1 MTAAASL
8 YRPHSRM
15 HSLRRGLWRF
25 LRKQPLGSV
34 GAAIVVL
41 FIVLGAIGPYIVPF
55 DTSAIAVGPRLSGP
69 TLDHPFGT
77 DAFGRDQFSRIIV
90 GARLSVFVGF
100 GAVTIGMG
108 AATIL
113 GLWVGYVGGRADMV
127 IQRVVDG
134 VMAYPPLV
142 LALVAV
148 GVLGP
153 SALNVMLVL
162 GVLMIASNSRVV
174 RGSTLAIKESMY
186 VEAARVVGAGTPRVI
201 VRHVLPNVVS
211 PLIVIATVSLGSVIL
226 AEGSA
231 QLPRAGRSPAHAVVG
246 ADDRGRGV
254 AVLLRD
260 EPLARVV
267 PGHGAHP
274 RGVRLQHV
282 RRRAARRPRSAAAWG
297 VIANARGCP
306 RSTLWDNVHRC
317 EAVDTAS
324 VFVVGPGV
332 RPEGIWP
339 RRASL

>member
-8 YRPHSRM
+8 SRPGGRVRTA
-15 HSLRRGLWRF
+15 RRGLWRF
-25 LRKQPLGSV
+25 LRRQPLGAF

-41 FIVLGAIGPYIVPF
+41 FIVLGATGPYIVPF
-55 DTSAIAVGPRLSGP
+55 DTSAMAVGPRLSGP

-100 GAVTIGMG
+100 GAVAIGTG

-113 GLWVGYVGGRADMV
+113 GLWVGYVGGKADMV
-127 IQRVVDG
+127 VQRVVDG

-153 SALNVMLVL
+153 SALNVTLVL

-174 RGSTLAIKESMY
+174 RGSTLAIKESTY
-186 VEAARVVGAGTPRVI
+186 VEAARVVGASTPRVI

-226 AEGSA
+226 AEGALSF
-231 QLPRAGRSPAHAVVG
+231 LGLGVPPPTPSWGRMIGGEESRFYFATNPALVLFP
-246 ADDRGRGV
+246 GV
-254 AVLLRD
+254 ALTLVVFAFNMFGASLRD
-260 EPLARVV
+260 VLD
-267 PGHGAHP
+267 P
-274 RGVRLQHV
+274 RL
-282 RRRAARRPRSAAAWG
+282 
-297 VIANARGCP
+297 RG
-306 RSTLWDNVHRC
+306 
-317 EAVDTAS
+317 E
-324 VFVVGPGV
+324 
-332 RPEGIWP
+332 
-339 RRASL
+339 